1 MQPSISEMR
10 KQETVNVI
18 LAILMGAGTAIV
30 AYYFVSTVQ
39 FLASFRPSIENLNT
53 LEFRGLDFSLKIAV
67 TILLS
72 AGFISLLLF
81 FFKLPR
87 FHGPADAIIGAN
99 DKELGI
105 DIKSGLL
112 SAVASIAAIGGGAP
126 VGQYGPLVH
135 FGATLSAIIK
145 KFARLK
151 DTSGEVL
158 LGCGVAAAISAAFSA
173 PLAGILFAHEV
184 VLRHFALR
192 TFAPVTIASATAF
205 AVMQNFFPMDPILPQ
220 IDTSIS
226 NFSEVLS
233 LAIIGLIGGVIAVI
247 FMRLFSFFGAQAAK
261 APGPVYTRPFYPA
274 VTLIIIASFVPQIMG
289 LGTETVIAT
298 IEGKIGI
305 SVLIGI
311 LVLKTVMTA
320 FSISFSFF
328 GGVFSPALLIGI
340 TFGGAVGAFG
350 MANFG
355 FSAETAALCTLAGM
369 GAVIS
374 STIGAPIS
382 TILIVLELT
391 QDYQATTGVMISVVF
406 ANLISNELFGRSLFD
421 KQLFARGFD
430 MQLSR
435 QDLKLSKIT
444 IGTLATE
451 EYCTLSPHEN
461 AQGMI
466 EKLKEGGFAEGY
478 IISEDNKLMS
488 KVDALDLIDG
498 QTSGDKDYFRLLE
511 TDSILACLDKLS
523 DFVGESA
530 PILNSEGV
538 LVGVINEAD
547 VFKAYKDA
555 SEKSHQEEV

>member
-1 MQPSISEMR
+1 MQPIITEMR

-233 LAIIGLIGGVIAVI
+233 LAIIGLIGGIIAVV

-261 APGPVYTRPFYPA
+261 VPGPVYTRPFYPA
-274 VTLIIIASFVPQIMG
+274 VTLVIVASFVPQIMG

-311 LVLKTVMTA
+311 LILKTVMTA

-340 TFGGAVGAFG
+340 AFGGAVGAFG

-382 TILIVLELT
+382 TILVVLELT

-444 IGTLATE
+444 IGTLANK
-451 EYCTLSPHEN
+451 EYCQLSPHEN

-478 IISEDNKLMS
+478 IISEDNKLLS
-488 KVDALDLIDG
+488 KVDALDLIEG
-498 QTSGDKDYFRLLE
+498 QTSGDKDYFRLRE

-523 DFVGESA
+523 EFVGESA

>member
-1 MQPSISEMR
+1 MQSNISEMR
-10 KQETVNVI
+10 KQETVNII

-233 LAIIGLIGGVIAVI
+233 LAIIGLIGGIIAVV

-261 APGPVYTRPFYPA
+261 VPGPVYTRPFYPA
-274 VTLIIIASFVPQIMG
+274 VTLVIVASFVPQIMG

-311 LVLKTVMTA
+311 LILKTVMTA

-340 TFGGAVGAFG
+340 AFGGAVGAFG

-382 TILIVLELT
+382 TILVVLELT

-444 IGTLATE
+444 IGTLASK
-451 EYCTLSPHEN
+451 EYCQLSPHEN

-478 IISEDNKLMS
+478 IISEDNKLLS

-523 DFVGESA
+523 EFVGESA